1 MWPVRAIGI
10 REFRDKA
17 SSLHAGGETLVIER
31 HGEPIGLFV
40 PITAKDRRIGRNV
53 IGRLGRLVD
62 DVVSRSGIDEEEL
75 VREIS
80 PRRRQR

>member
-1 MWPVRAIGI
+1 MRTIGI

-17 SSLHAGGETLVIER
+17 SSILAGGETLVIER
-31 HGEPIGLFV
+31 HGEPIGFFL
-40 PITAKDRRIGRNV
+40 PITAKDRRIGRDV

-62 DVVSRSGIDEEEL
+62 DLVCRSGIDEDEL

-80 PRRRQR
+80 SSPSQS

>member
-1 MWPVRAIGI
+1 VRSIGV

-17 SSLHAGGETLVIER
+17 SSILAGGETLVIER
-31 HGEPIGLFV
+31 HGEPIGFFV
-40 PITAKDRRIGRNV
+40 PITAKDRRIGRDV

-62 DVVSRSGIDEEEL
+62 DVVSRSGIDEDEL

-80 PRRRQR
+80 PRRRQS

>member
-1 MWPVRAIGI
+1 MRTIGI

-17 SSLHAGGETLVIER
+17 SSILAGGETLVIER
-31 HGEPIGLFV
+31 HGEPIGFFV
-40 PITAKDRRIGRNV
+40 PITAKDRPIGREV

-62 DVVSRSGIDEEEL
+62 DLVCRSGIDEEEL

-80 PRRRQR
+80 SSPSQS